1 VESSDRPGNRP
12 VQWRADRRA
21 ADPVRM
27 VAYEVLQA
35 VTQEDAYSN
44 LVLPAV
50 IREAELDGRDAAFA
64 THLTYGTLRWQGLLD
79 EVISSASSRPLSEI
93 DPHVLSL
100 LRLGAF
106 QMMFMRVPPH
116 AAVAETVQLTRVVAG
131 ESRTKFVNA
140 IMRRVGE
147 RSVDE
152 WVSLVSPDAERDPV
166 AHLSIAQSHPQWVV
180 RALHE
185 SLSAWR
191 RNQGQPPA
199 TWAEVEDLLIA
210 NNEPAD
216 VTLVAR
222 PGRAD
227 AGEIARRYNADAGKY
242 SPYAVTLGFGAP
254 SELPEVRSG
263 DVGVQDEGSQLVAL
277 ALTRAEIDGDDRLWL
292 DMAAGPGGKAALLAG
307 IGAERGAGLLASDRS
322 EHRAFLVAQTL
333 SGSPGDHVTVV
344 ADGREGPWR
353 PGTFDRILLDAPCTG
368 LGVIRR
374 RPESRWRRSTAD
386 VSALA
391 GLQREL
397 LAAALTAVRVGGIVG
412 YATCSPHLAETEL
425 VVDDVCTQFNVERID
440 VRPLLPEVDDL
451 GAGPDLRLWP
461 HIHRTDG
468 MYLALL
474 RRR

>member
-1 VESSDRPGNRP
+1 MEPSDRSGNRP

-27 VAYEVLQA
+27 VAYETLQA

-44 LVLPAV
+44 LVLPVV
-50 IREAELDGRDAAFA
+50 IREAELQGRDAGFA
-64 THLTYGTLRWQGLLD
+64 TNLTYGTLRWQGLLD
-79 EVISSASSRPLSEI
+79 AVISSASSRPLDEV
-93 DPHVLSL
+93 DPHVLTL

-140 IMRRVGE
+140 IMRRIGE

-152 WVSLVSPDAERDPV
+152 WVSRVSPDASIDPV
-166 AHLSIAQSHPQWVV
+166 AHLSVAQSHPQWVV

-191 RNQGQPPA
+191 LNQGQPAA
-199 TWAEVEDLLIA
+199 TWAEVEDLLVT

-216 VTLVAR
+216 VSLVAR

-227 AGEIARRYNADAGKY
+227 AGEIARRYNAEPGRY

-277 ALTRAEIDGDDRLWL
+277 ALTRAQLTGTDQLWL

-307 IGAERGAGLLASDRS
+307 IGAERGARLVAADRS

-353 PGTFDRILLDAPCTG
+353 HESFDRVLLDAPCTG

-374 RPESRWRRSTAD
+374 RPESRWRRTTAD
-386 VSALA
+386 VAALA
-391 GLQREL
+391 ALQRDL
-397 LAAALTAVRVGGIVG
+397 LAAALSAVRVGGIVG
-412 YATCSPHLAETEL
+412 YATCSPHLAETEF
-425 VVDDVCTQFNVERID
+425 VVDDVCSRLSVERID
-440 VRPLLPEVDDL
+440 VRELLPEVNDL

-461 HIHRTDG
+461 HIHGTDG

-474 RRR
+474 RRL

>member
-1 VESSDRPGNRP
+1 MESSDRTGNRP

-35 VTQEDAYSN
+35 VTQEEAYSN
-44 LVLPAV
+44 LVLPVV
-50 IREAELDGRDAAFA
+50 IREAELEGRDAGFA
-64 THLTYGTLRWQGLLD
+64 THLTYGTLRWQGFLD
-79 EVISSASSRPLSEI
+79 EVISSASSRPLNEV
-93 DPHVLSL
+93 DPHVLTL

-140 IMRRVGE
+140 IMRRIGE

-152 WVSLVSPDAERDPV
+152 WVALVSPKASHDPV
-166 AHLSIAQSHPQWVV
+166 AHLSVAQSHPQWVV
-180 RALHE
+180 RALAE

-191 RNQGQPPA
+191 IKQGQPPA
-199 TWAEVEDLLIA
+199 TWVEVEDLLIA

-227 AGEIARRYNADAGKY
+227 AGEIARRYNAEPGKY
-242 SPYAVTLGFGAP
+242 SPYAVSLGFGAP

-277 ALTRAEIDGDDRLWL
+277 AFTRAEVVGTDQLWL
-292 DMAAGPGGKAALLAG
+292 DMAAGPGGKAAILAG
-307 IGAERGAGLLASDRS
+307 VGAERGARLIAADQS

-333 SGSPGDHVTVV
+333 AGSPGSHLTVV
-344 ADGREGPWR
+344 ADGREGPWQ
-353 PGTFDRILLDAPCTG
+353 PDSFDRILLDAPCTG

-374 RPESRWRRSTAD
+374 RPESRWRRSTVD
-386 VSALA
+386 VGVLA

-397 LAAALTAVRVGGIVG
+397 LGAALAAVRVGGIVG
-412 YATCSPHLAETEL
+412 YATCSPHLAQTEL
-425 VVDDVCTQFNVERID
+425 VVDDVCERFNVERID
-440 VRPLLPEVDDL
+440 TRSLLPEVNDL

-461 HIHRTDG
+461 HIHGTDG

-474 RRR
+474 RRL

>member
-1 VESSDRPGNRP
+1 MGTSDRPGNRP
-12 VQWRADRRA
+12 VQWRVDRRS

-35 VTQEDAYSN
+35 VTLEDAYSN
-44 LVLPAV
+44 LILPLV
-50 IREAELDGRDAAFA
+50 ISEAELTGRDAAFA
-64 THLTYGTLRWQGLLD
+64 TNLTYGTLRWQGLLD
-79 EVISSASSRPLSEI
+79 AVIGAASSRPLEEI
-93 DPHVLSL
+93 DPAVLTL

-147 RSVDE
+147 RHVNE
-152 WVSLVSPDAERDPV
+152 WIEFVAPTAGTDPV
-166 AHLSIAQSHPQWVV
+166 AHLSVAHSHPEWVV
-180 RALHE
+180 RALHDA
-185 SLSAWR
+185 LSAWR
-191 RNQGQPPA
+191 RQQGDEA
-199 TWAEVEDLLIA
+199 VSWAEVEDLLIA

-227 AGEIARRYNADAGKY
+227 AREFARLYNADLGRY
-242 SPYAVTLGFGAP
+242 SPYAVKLGFGAP
-254 SELPEVRSG
+254 SDIPEVRAG

-277 ALTRAEIDGDDRLWL
+277 ALTRASIDGSDSRWL

-307 IGAERGAGLLASDRS
+307 IGAARGASLLAGDRS
-322 EHRAFLVAQTL
+322 EHRAQLVARAL
-333 SGSPGDHVTVV
+333 AGSPGEHYTIV
-344 ADGREGPWR
+344 ADGRESAWP
-353 PGTFDRILLDAPCTG
+353 PGSFDRVLLDAPCTG

-374 RPESRWRRSTAD
+374 RPESRWRRTSAD
-386 VSALA
+386 VAALSS
-391 GLQREL
+391 LQREL
-397 LAAALTAVRVGGIVG
+397 LTAALNSVRPGGVVG

-425 VVDDVCTQFNVERID
+425 VVDDVCAKFDVERLD
-440 VRPLLPEVDDL
+440 VRPLLPEVQDL

-461 HIHRTDG
+461 HLHGTDG